1 MGFYGSRKSFAF
13 SWILFELVRILSFLN
28 EVYLSDLMVEA
39 IKVEP
44 LKKAEPVQEEEKKFL
59 EFKDWL
65 NVDLR
70 VGLIET
76 VEDIVRKDKLY
87 KLLVD
92 FASEKRLIVAGLKLY
107 YTKEELVGKKAIFVF
122 NLAPAKL
129 GGIESNGMILAA
141 RNSEGKYKVFFADD
155 SVAQGTKLE

>member
-1 MGFYGSRKSFAF
+1 
-13 SWILFELVRILSFLN
+13 
-28 EVYLSDLMVEA
+28 MVEEV
-39 IKVEP
+39 KVEP
-44 LKKAEPVQEEEKKFL
+44 LKKEAPVMAEEKKFL

-70 VGLIET
+70 VGLIEL
-76 VEDIVRKDKLY
+76 VEDIERKDKLY

-92 FASEKRLIVAGLKLY
+92 FASEKRTIVAGLKFY
-107 YTKEELVGKKAIFVF
+107 FTKEELIGKKAIFVF

-129 GGIESNGMILAA
+129 GGVESSGMILAA
-141 RNSEGKYKVFFADD
+141 RNNEGKYKVFFADD